1 MFSIRAVLAAG
12 CVAALCALP
21 QAGAAADVP
30 AVIAP
35 PPVSASALAVPA
47 PVAARPRIALVLSGG
62 GARGLAHIGVLKVL
76 QELHVPI
83 DMVVGTSM
91 GGVVGGAYA
100 AGASVADLE
109 KMARET
115 NWARVVADRPPR
127 DELAFRRREE
137 DLLLPSRIEFG
148 VSRNGIST
156 PPAAASNAALEMALE
171 PAAAGRHA
179 RPSRQPAAACPSAR
193 WRRTW
198 SMASWW
204 NWSTR
209 RCSCRCAPRWPCR
222 ACFRP
227 CA

>member
-1 MFSIRAVLAAG
+1 MFSIRAVLAG

-21 QAGAAADVP
+21 PAAAADVP
-30 AVIAP
+30 AATATSTSVA
-35 PPVSASALAVPA
+35 ALAVPA

-115 NWARVVADRPPR
+115 
-127 DELAFRRREE
+127 
-137 DLLLPSRIEFG
+137 
-148 VSRNGIST
+148 
-156 PPAAASNAALEMALE
+156 
-171 PAAAGRHA
+171 
-179 RPSRQPAAACPSAR
+179 
-193 WRRTW
+193 
-198 SMASWW
+198 
-204 NWSTR
+204 
-209 RCSCRCAPRWPCR
+209 
-222 ACFRP
+222 
-227 CA
+227 